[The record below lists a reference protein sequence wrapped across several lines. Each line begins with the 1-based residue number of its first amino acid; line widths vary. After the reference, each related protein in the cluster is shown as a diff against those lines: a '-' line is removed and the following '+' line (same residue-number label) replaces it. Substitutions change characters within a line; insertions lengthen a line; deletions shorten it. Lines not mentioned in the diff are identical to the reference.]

1 MVELIRRIIARLQ
14 MLLLKGLPKETSA
27 AEAVAC
33 LDKADLHS
41 EAERD
46 RLLQTQ
52 IDRSRPSIEFERRN
66 VSARLGELS
75 AICCGGKR
83 TQLPATPIHP
93 VRLTCASSFRS
104 APYSATEVCAGARF
118 ARRGT
123 HCEQE
128 GAPVPRCGWKLDRS
142 RPWRLTTGATTA
154 ANANRG
160 FAPRRPILVTEP
172 CS

>member
-14 MLLLKGLPKETSA
+14 MLLLKGSPKETSA
-27 AEAVAC
+27 TEAAAC

-46 RLLQTQ
+46 RLLRAQ
-52 IDRSRPSIEFERRN
+52 IDRSRPSIEFKRRN

-75 AICCGGKR
+75 AICCGGSF
-83 TQLPATPIHP
+83 TQFPATPIHP
-93 VRLTCASSFRS
+93 AQLTCLPPFRR
-104 APYSATEVCAGARF
+104 APCSTTELRAGTCF

-123 HCEQE
+123 HYEQE
-128 GAPVPRCGWKLDRS
+128 AAPVLRSGWKLDRY
-142 RPWRLTTGATTA
+142 RQWRLATGATIP

-160 FAPRRPILVTEP
+160 FAPRWPILVAES